1 MMDTITAKIVKIS
14 DFYAGERVLLDFM
27 RSFEATDAIFVG
39 NTMYGLFLIPS
50 ENRHSEDYLPRRF
63 RFNVGAL
70 NQYIRTESGVIYADE
85 ITAGS
90 AVIVRTTKDESLPV
104 ARIKREIR
112 DFVRI
117 EACSGD
123 QLYSV
128 ILQKGKTS
136 ALITPEGIRYLDD
149 LKIGDEVI
157 ILPFAKATHLGCAL
171 DEFYDFLFFGNGKF
185 RVGGKKGCG

>member
-27 RSFEATDAIFVG
+27 RSFKATDAIFVG

-70 NQYIRTESGVIYADE
+70 NQYVRTESGVIYADE
-85 ITAGS
+85 IKAGTT
-90 AVIVRTTKDESLPV
+90 VIVRATKDESLPV
-104 ARIKREIR
+104 ARVKREIR
-112 DFVRI
+112 DFVMI
-117 EACSGD
+117 EACSED

-136 ALITPEGIRYLDD
+136 ALITPEGIKYLDD
-149 LKIGDEVI
+149 LKIGDEVV
-157 ILPFAKATHLGCAL
+157 ILPFAKATHLGYAL
-171 DEFYDFLFFGNGKF
+171 DEFCMEK
-185 RVGGKKGCG
+185 